1 MPNDTNDMLELL
13 LRDLTPT
20 DINAFA
26 RAVPSPDDYELTRSV
41 LPEARLNTVK
51 WRVKKT
57 NRRVP
62 AAKFRAWDATT
73 PVATREI
80 TMVETEGKLPPLG
93 QKYLVGEMEQ
103 LLLDADRG
111 ANTDDLVQSVYDDVA
126 AHVLSIRSRMELAA
140 GDLLADGKFTL
151 AGENNLFIEY
161 DAQVPASHMPVAPV
175 PWTDPTADA
184 LGDEMRW
191 IQVLRDARAP
201 IPKRVFTSSKA
212 KALLAGNQSYRAAFY
227 GALLGSQIP
236 TAVLAPNEVDSVRAR
251 YGLPEIVEY
260 DVQIPL
266 DDGSN
271 PRALPENLWLM
282 VPPNPRQWGE
292 TQYGITAESLK
303 LSRGTNPAIL
313 REDAPGIVVTHGYTD
328 DPVTVWTK
336 VAAAAMPVMYVPDIH
351 IAARVW

>member
-1 MPNDTNDMLELL
+1 MTTETNDMLELL
-13 LRDLTPT
+13 LRELTPT
-20 DINAFA
+20 DINAFV
-26 RAVPSPDDYELTRSV
+26 RAIPGPEDYELTRSV
-41 LPEARLNTVK
+41 LPEVQLNSVK
-51 WRVKKT
+51 WRVKRT

-111 ANTDDLVQSVYDDVA
+111 ASSDELVQAVYDDVA

-151 AGENNLFIEY
+151 RGENNLYIEY
-161 DAQVPASHMPVAPV
+161 DAQVPASHMPTAPL
-175 PWTDPTADA
+175 PWTDPAADA
-184 LGDEMRW
+184 LGDERRW
-191 IQVLRDARAP
+191 IQALRDARAP
-201 IPKRVFTSSKA
+201 LPTRVVTSFKA
-212 KALLAGNQSYRAAFY
+212 KALLAGNQSYRAAYY

-236 TAVLAPNEVDSVRAR
+236 TTVLAPNEVDAVRAR
-251 YGLPEIVEY
+251 YGLPPIEVY

-282 VPPNPRQWGE
+282 LPPNPRQWGE
-292 TQYGITAESLK
+292 TQYGVTTESLM

-336 VAAAAMPVMYVPDIH
+336 VAASAMPVLYVPDIH

>member
-1 MPNDTNDMLELL
+1 MPTETNDMLELL
-13 LRDLTPT
+13 LRELTPT
-20 DINAFA
+20 DINAFV
-26 RAVPSPDDYELTRSV
+26 RAIPGPEDYELTRSV
-41 LPEARLNTVK
+41 LPEVQLNSVK
-51 WRVKKT
+51 WRVKRT

-93 QKYLVGEMEQ
+93 QKYLVGEMET

-111 ANTDDLVQSVYDDVA
+111 ANSDDLVQAVYDDVA

-151 AGENNLFIEY
+151 RGENNLYIEY
-161 DAQVPASHMPVAPV
+161 DAQVPASHMPTAPV

-191 IQVLRDARAP
+191 IQALRDARAP
-201 IPKRVFTSSKA
+201 LPKRVFTSFKA
-212 KALLAGNQSYRAAFY
+212 KSLLAGNQSYRAAYY
-227 GALLGSQIP
+227 GSLLGSQIP
-236 TAVLAPNEVDSVRAR
+236 TAVLAPNEVDAVRAR
-251 YGLPEIVEY
+251 YGLPPIEVY

-266 DDGSN
+266 DDGTN

-282 VPPNPRQWGE
+282 LPPNPRQWGE
-292 TQYGITAESLK
+292 TQYGVTTESLV
-303 LSRGTNPAIL
+303 LSRGTNPAIA

-336 VAAAAMPVMYVPDIH
+336 VAASAMPVMYVPDIH

>member
-1 MPNDTNDMLELL
+1 MPTEMHDMLELL
-13 LRDLTPT
+13 LRELTPT
-20 DINAFA
+20 DINAFV
-26 RAVPSPDDYELTRSV
+26 RAIPGPEDYELTRSV
-41 LPEARLNTVK
+41 LPEVRLNTVK
-51 WRVKKT
+51 WRVKRT

-62 AAKFRAWDATT
+62 AAKYRAWDATT
-73 PVATREI
+73 PIATREI

-103 LLLDADRG
+103 ILLDADRG
-111 ANTDDLVQSVYDDVA
+111 ANSDELVQAVYDDVA

-151 AGENNLFIEY
+151 RGENNLYIEY
-161 DAQVPASHMPVAPV
+161 DAQVPASHMPTAPV

-184 LGDEMRW
+184 LADEMRW
-191 IQVLRDARAP
+191 IQALRDARAP
-201 IPKRVFTSSKA
+201 LPTRIFTSFKA
-212 KALLAGNQSYRAAFY
+212 KALLAGNQSYRAAYY
-227 GALLGSQIP
+227 GSLLGSQIP
-236 TAVLAPNEVDSVRAR
+236 TAVLAPNEVDAVRAR
-251 YGLPEIVEY
+251 YGLPPITVY

-266 DDGSN
+266 DDGTN

-282 VPPNPRQWGE
+282 LPPNPRQWGE
-292 TQYGITAESLK
+292 TQYGVTAESLV

-336 VAAAAMPVMYVPDIH
+336 VAASAMPVMYVPDIH

>member
-1 MPNDTNDMLELL
+1 MPTETNDMLELL
-13 LRDLTPT
+13 LRELTPA
-20 DINAFA
+20 DINAFV
-26 RAVPSPDDYELTRSV
+26 REIPGPEDYDLTRSV
-41 LPEARLNTVK
+41 LPEARINSVK
-51 WRVKKT
+51 WRVKRT

-111 ANTDDLVQSVYDDVA
+111 ASSDELVQAVYDDVA

-151 AGENNLFIEY
+151 RGENNLYIEY
-161 DAQVPASHMPVAPV
+161 DAQVPAAHMPTAPV

-191 IQVLRDARAP
+191 IQALRDARAP
-201 IPKRVFTSSKA
+201 LPARVKTSFKA
-212 KALLAGNQSYRAAFY
+212 KALLAGNQSYRAAYY

-236 TAVLAPNEVDSVRAR
+236 TAVLAPNEVDAVRAR
-251 YGLPEIVEY
+251 YGLPPIEVY

-282 VPPNPRQWGE
+282 LPPNPRQWGE
-292 TQYGITAESLK
+292 TQYGVTAESLV

-313 REDAPGIVVTHGYTD
+313 RQDAPGIVVTHGYTD

-336 VAAAAMPVMYVPDIH
+336 VAASAMPVLYVPDIH

>member
-1 MPNDTNDMLELL
+1 MPTEIHDMLELL
-13 LRDLTPT
+13 LRELTPT
-20 DINAFA
+20 DINAFV
-26 RAVPSPDDYELTRSV
+26 RAIPGPEDYELTRSV
-41 LPEARLNTVK
+41 LPEVRLNTVK
-51 WRVKKT
+51 WRVKRT

-62 AAKFRAWDATT
+62 AAKYRAWDATT

-111 ANTDDLVQSVYDDVA
+111 ANSDELVQAVYDDVA

-151 AGENNLFIEY
+151 KGENNLYIEY
-161 DAQVPASHMPVAPV
+161 DAQVPAAHMPTAAV

-184 LGDEMRW
+184 LADEMRW
-191 IQVLRDARAP
+191 IQALRDARAP
-201 IPKRVFTSSKA
+201 LPTRIFTSFKA
-212 KALLAGNQSYRAAFY
+212 KSLLAGNQSYRAAYY
-227 GALLGSQIP
+227 GSLLGSQIP
-236 TAVLAPNEVDSVRAR
+236 TAVLAPNEVDVVRAR
-251 YGLPEIVEY
+251 YGLPPITVY

-266 DDGSN
+266 DDGTN

-282 VPPNPRQWGE
+282 LPPNPRQWGE
-292 TQYGITAESLK
+292 TQYGVTAESLV

-336 VAAAAMPVMYVPDIH
+336 VAASAMPVMYVPDIH

>member
-1 MPNDTNDMLELL
+1 MPTETNDMLELL
-13 LRDLTPT
+13 LRELTPT
-20 DINAFA
+20 DINAFV
-26 RAVPSPDDYELTRSV
+26 RAIPGPEDYELTRSV
-41 LPEARLNTVK
+41 LPEVQLNTVK
-51 WRVKKT
+51 WRVKRT

-111 ANTDDLVQSVYDDVA
+111 ASSDDLVQAVYDDVA

-151 AGENNLFIEY
+151 RGENNLYIEY
-161 DAQVPASHMPVAPV
+161 DAQVPAAHMPTAPV

-184 LGDEMRW
+184 LGDERRW
-191 IQVLRDARAP
+191 IQALRDARAP
-201 IPKRVFTSSKA
+201 LPTRVITSFKA
-212 KALLAGNQSYRAAFY
+212 KALLAGNQSYRAAYY

-236 TAVLAPNEVDSVRAR
+236 TAVLAPNEVDAVRAR
-251 YGLPEIVEY
+251 YGLPPIEVY

-282 VPPNPRQWGE
+282 LPPNPRQWGE
-292 TQYGITAESLK
+292 TQYGITAESLV
-303 LSRGTNPAIL
+303 LSRGTNPAIA

-336 VAAAAMPVMYVPDIH
+336 VAASAMPVLYVPDIH